1 MNFDLVLKTDF
12 NVLECNFDD
21 LEAKLKTLMAE
32 KYNVAVTEDTVK
44 EAKKTR
50 AEINAGKKAL
60 EQAWRER
67 KAELEAPLKALNE
80 RAKAI
85 FAICDESAKA
95 IDYQVEQFEAKK
107 RELAVALCEEY
118 KNKIGLQR
126 GIPVESVYCGNLNNL
141 GYVTEKGV
149 LSSQGKQAVESLVN
163 AKALELE
170 EQKRKELEEQLRI
183 EKIKQEAVQE
193 YCQKNQPQPMEQTDR
208 VEENTQ
214 LKSAPVEPKKESG
227 TFLVN
232 VSFVAKCKGE
242 FGEELVKKIQDYFYT
257 EISKNA
263 KLSQALQN
271 IEVEVLN
278 A

>member
-1 MNFDLVLKTDF
+1 MNFNLVLKTNFD
-12 NVLECNFDD
+12 VLECNFDD
-21 LEAKLKTLMAE
+21 LEAKLKALMAE
-32 KYNVAVTEDTVK
+32 KYNIAVTEDTVK

-67 KAELEAPLKALNE
+67 KAELEAPVKALNE

-118 KNKIGLQR
+118 KNKLCEQR
-126 GIPVESVYCGNLNNL
+126 GIPLESVYCGNLNNL

-170 EQKRKELEEQLRI
+170 EQKRRELEEKLRI
-183 EKIKQEAVQE
+183 EKIKHEAVQE
-193 YCQKNQPQPMEQTDR
+193 YCQKAQPIQEIKEAPKPQP
-208 VEENTQ
+208 N
-214 LKSAPVEPKKESG
+214 LLEPKESG

-232 VSFVAKCKGE
+232 VSFVAKCKGD

-263 KLSQALQN
+263 KLSHALQN

>member
-21 LEAKLKTLMAE
+21 LEAKLKALMAE
-32 KYNVAVTEDTVK
+32 KYNIAVTEDTVK

-67 KAELEAPLKALNE
+67 KAELEAPVKALNE

-95 IDYQVEQFEAKK
+95 IDFQVEQFEAKK

-118 KNKIGLQR
+118 KNKLCEQR
-126 GIPVESVYCGNLNNL
+126 GIPVESVCCGNLNNL

-170 EQKRKELEEQLRI
+170 EQKRRELEEQLRI

-208 VEENTQ
+208 VEAQ
-214 LKSAPVEPKKESG
+214 LKPAPVEAKKESG